1 MWVSKVNEL
10 IGSSPHGFEEAARSV
25 VERANRTLRGITGI
39 EVIEK
44 RIKVK
49 DGRIDEYRVR
59 LRLCFDMAPESALH
73 W

>member
-10 IGSSPHGFEEAARSV
+10 IGSSPDGFEEAARSV
-25 VERANRTLRGITGI
+25 LARANRTLTGITGI
-39 EVIEK
+39 EVLEK
-44 RIKVK
+44 RVKVT

-59 LRLCFDMAPESALH
+59 LRLVFDMAPETALH

>member
-10 IGSSPHGFEEAARSV
+10 IGSSPRGFEEAAKEV
-25 VERANRTLRGITGI
+25 LARANRTLRGITGI

-44 RIKVK
+44 RVK
-49 DGRIDEYRVR
+49 IQEGGIAEYRVR
-59 LRLCFDMAPESALH
+59 LRLVFDMAPDTVLH

>member
-10 IGSSPHGFEEAARSV
+10 IGSSPQGFEEAARSV

-44 RIKVK
+44 RVKVK

-59 LRLCFDMAPESALH
+59 LRLVFDMAPESALH